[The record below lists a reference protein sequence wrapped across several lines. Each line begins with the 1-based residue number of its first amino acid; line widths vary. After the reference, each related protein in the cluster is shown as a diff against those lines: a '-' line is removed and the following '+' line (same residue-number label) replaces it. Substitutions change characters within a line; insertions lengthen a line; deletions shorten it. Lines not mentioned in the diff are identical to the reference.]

1 MTVYGKLETKRISGA
16 DDAHPVLVIDS
27 DELARDP
34 KSALSSLCDD
44 LSIEYSDS
52 MLSWESGGHECDGPW
67 AKWWYQSVHKSDGW
81 KSPKG
86 SEGTKKYR
94 TLNPELN
101 AALKVSMPA
110 FLFLSQLTVSYKN
123 RGPPPSEVYEDP
135 RNEHLLVWIGAPDRG
150 RLLPRSMAGVSPWDS
165 SVQGGD
171 GCWEGIRVYNGRI
184 MSLDKHLRRLFRSA
198 KALGFENVHTKE
210 QVTEAIFQTLAAN
223 RMRNDAH
230 MRLTLT
236 RGEKCTSSMN
246 PAFNVYGTTLIILPE
261 WKPTEGATTY
271 DNTKGISLISASQ
284 RRNSPSTCDSK
295 IHHNNM
301 INNILPKIQANLA
314 GCADAI
320 MLDMDGYVS
329 ETNATNIFMVDDE
342 GVLLTPHGDHCL
354 PGVTRGTVLVLA
366 RELGIPSEVR
376 RVSLAEFHAAEEVF
390 TTGTMGELTP
400 VTNIDGRVIGTGLR
414 GAVTKRLQ
422 EAYKALPAKP
432 GWATEIPPFTE
443 S

>member
-1 MTVYGKLETKRISGA
+1 
-16 DDAHPVLVIDS
+16 
-27 DELARDP
+27 
-34 KSALSSLCDD
+34 
-44 LSIEYSDS
+44 
-52 MLSWESGGHECDGPW
+52 
-67 AKWWYQSVHKSDGW
+67 
-81 KSPKG
+81 
-86 SEGTKKYR
+86 
-94 TLNPELN
+94 
-101 AALKVSMPA
+101 
-110 FLFLSQLTVSYKN
+110 
-123 RGPPPSEVYEDP
+123 
-135 RNEHLLVWIGAPDRG
+135 
-150 RLLPRSMAGVSPWDS
+150 MAGVSPWDA

-184 MSLDKHLRRLFRSA
+184 MSLEKHLKRLFRSG
-198 KALGFENVHTKE
+198 KALGFKNVHTKE
-210 QVTEAIFQTLAAN
+210 EVIEAIFQVLAAN
-223 RMRNDAH
+223 GMRNNAH
-230 MRLTLT
+230 MRLTLS

-246 PAFNVYGTTLIILPE
+246 PDFNVYGTTLIILPE

-284 RRNSPSTCDSK
+284 RRNSPNTCDSK

-320 MLDMDGYVS
+320 MLDVDGYVS

-366 RELGIPSEVR
+366 KELGIPHEVR

-400 VTNIDGRVIGTGLR
+400 VTNIDGRVIGTGSR
-414 GAVTKRLQ
+414 GEITKRLQ
-422 EAYKALPAKP
+422 DAYKALPAKP
-432 GWATEIPPFTE
+432 GWSTEIPPFENLLTE
-443 S
+443 

>member
-1 MTVYGKLETKRISGA
+1 MNPKLIPG
-16 DDAHPVLVIDS
+16 
-27 DELARDP
+27 
-34 KSALSSLCDD
+34 
-44 LSIEYSDS
+44 
-52 MLSWESGGHECDGPW
+52 
-67 AKWWYQSVHKSDGW
+67 
-81 KSPKG
+81 
-86 SEGTKKYR
+86 
-94 TLNPELN
+94 
-101 AALKVSMPA
+101 LKISMPA
-110 FLFLSQLTVSYKN
+110 YLFLSQLTTPYEK
-123 RGPPPSEVYEDP
+123 RGPPQSELYEDS
-135 RNEHLLVWIGAPDRG
+135 RNEHLLVWIGAPGRG
-150 RLLPRSMAGVSPWDS
+150 RLLPRSLAGVSPWDS

-184 MSLDKHLRRLFRSA
+184 MSLDKHLKRLFRSS
-198 KALGFENVHTKE
+198 KALGFENVHTKQE
-210 QVTEAIFQTLAAN
+210 VTEAIFQTLAAN
-223 RMRNDAH
+223 GMRNDAH

-236 RGEKCTSSMN
+236 RGEKYTSSMN

-320 MLDMDGYVS
+320 MLDLDGYVT
-329 ETNATNIFMVDDE
+329 ETNATNIFMVVDE

-366 RELGIPSEVR
+366 KELNIPHEVR

-400 VTNIDGRVIGTGLR
+400 VTNIDGRVIGTGVR
-414 GAVTKRLQ
+414 GAMTKRLQ
-422 EAYKALPAKP
+422 DAYKALPAKP
-432 GWATEIPPFTE
+432 EWSTEIPPFT
-443 S
+443 